1 MSAQFVVLNR
11 DYGRLAGWYQ
21 FYPRDESALSDRIL
35 AEKFFRSQWDPN
47 RAPGEEG
54 HSLSLTADEAT
65 RVRLWFD
72 YIPEVVVDESDE
84 DYAER
89 LDEFLARYA

>member
-1 MSAQFVVLNR
+1 MSSQFVVLNK
-11 DYGRLAGWYQ
+11 DYGRLSLWYQ
-21 FYPRDESALSDRIL
+21 FLPPDEATLDDRIL
-35 AEKFFRSQWDPN
+35 AEKFYRSQWDPN
-47 RAPGEEG
+47 RAPGQEG
-54 HSLSLTADEAT
+54 HSLRLSAEEVT

-72 YIPEVVVDESDE
+72 YIPGIVSDDSDE